1 MLRGNSPTKV
11 DEKGRLKIPIL
22 FRSEIEQE
30 HGSEFYVTS
39 LYGDSVRVYPFPVW
53 NEIEQKISAAP
64 STNVAVKRFLR
75 NTNYYGQM
83 VTMDSQGRILI
94 PPMLRE
100 SAHIRDEV
108 TVMGTLKYLEVW
120 NAEIFR
126 KKMQEDPLTEADEQA
141 LSQLGI

>member
-11 DEKGRLKIPIL
+11 DEKGRLKIPTI

-53 NEIEQKISAAP
+53 SEIEQKISEAP

-83 VTMDSQGRILI
+83 VTMDNQGRILI
-94 PPMLRE
+94 PPMLRD
-100 SAHIRDEV
+100 SAQVRDEV
-108 TVMGTLKYLEVW
+108 TVMGALKYLEIW
-120 NAEIFR
+120 NAEIYK
-126 KKMQEDPLTEADEQA
+126 KKMQENPLTEADEQA

>member
-11 DEKGRLKIPIL
+11 DEKGRLKIPTI

-53 NEIEQKISAAP
+53 NEIEQKISEAP

-83 VTMDSQGRILI
+83 VSLDNQGRILI

-100 SAHIRDEV
+100 SAQIRDEV
-108 TVMGTLKYLEVW
+108 TVMGALKYLEIW
-120 NAEIFR
+120 NAEIFK
-126 KKMQEDPLTEADEQA
+126 KKMQDDPLTEADEQA

>member
-11 DEKGRLKIPIL
+11 DEKGRLKIPTI

-30 HGSEFYVTS
+30 HGSEFYITS

-53 NEIEQKISAAP
+53 NEIEQKISEAP

-83 VTMDSQGRILI
+83 VSLDNQGRILI

-100 SAHIRDEV
+100 SAQIRDEV
-108 TVMGTLKYLEVW
+108 TVMGALKYLEIW
-120 NAEIFR
+120 NAEIFK
-126 KKMQEDPLTEADEQA
+126 KKMQDDPLTEADEQA

>member
-11 DEKGRLKIPIL
+11 DEKGRLKIPTI

-30 HGSEFYVTS
+30 HGNEFYVTS

-53 NEIEQKISAAP
+53 NEIEQRISEAP

-83 VTMDSQGRILI
+83 VTMDNQGRILI

-100 SAHIRDEV
+100 SAQIRDEV
-108 TVMGTLKYLEVW
+108 TVMGTLKYLELW

>member
-11 DEKGRLKIPIL
+11 DEKGRLKIPTI

-53 NEIEQKISAAP
+53 SEIEQKISEAP

-83 VTMDSQGRILI
+83 VTMDNQGRILI
-94 PPMLRE
+94 PPMLRD
-100 SAHIRDEV
+100 SAQVRDEV
-108 TVMGTLKYLEVW
+108 TVMGALKYLEIW
-120 NAEIFR
+120 NAEIFK
-126 KKMQEDPLTEADEQA
+126 KKMQENPLTEADEQA

>member
-11 DEKGRLKIPIL
+11 DEKGRLKIPTI

-53 NEIEQKISAAP
+53 SEIEQKISEAP

-83 VTMDSQGRILI
+83 VTMDNQGRILI

-100 SAHIRDEV
+100 SAQVRDEV
-108 TVMGTLKYLEVW
+108 TVMGALKYLEIW
-120 NAEIFR
+120 NAEIFK
-126 KKMQEDPLTEADEQA
+126 KKMQENPLTEADEQA

>member
-11 DEKGRLKIPIL
+11 DEKGRLKIPTL

-39 LYGDSVRVYPFPVW
+39 LYGDNVRVYPFPVW
-53 NEIEQKISAAP
+53 NEIEQRISEAP

-83 VTMDSQGRILI
+83 VTMDNQGRILI

-100 SAHIRDEV
+100 SAQIRDEV
-108 TVMGTLKYLEVW
+108 TVMGTLKYLEIW

-126 KKMQEDPLTEADEQA
+126 KKLQEDPLTEADEQA

>member
-53 NEIEQKISAAP
+53 NEIEQKISAGP

-83 VTMDSQGRILI
+83 VTMDNQGRILI

-100 SAHIRDEV
+100 SAQIRDEV

-120 NAEIFR
+120 NAEVFR

>member
-11 DEKGRLKIPIL
+11 DEKGRLKIPTI

-30 HGSEFYVTS
+30 HGVEFYVTS

-53 NEIEQKISAAP
+53 NEIEQKISEAP

-83 VTMDSQGRILI
+83 VSLDNQGRILI

-100 SAHIRDEV
+100 SAQIRDEV
-108 TVMGTLKYLEVW
+108 TVMGALKYLEIW
-120 NAEIFR
+120 NAEIFK
-126 KKMQEDPLTEADEQA
+126 KKMQDDPLTEADEQA

>member
-11 DEKGRLKIPIL
+11 DEKGRVKIPSI

-39 LYGDSVRVYPFPVW
+39 LNGECVRLYPFPVW
-53 NEIEQKISAAP
+53 NEIEQKIAALP

-75 NTNYYGQM
+75 NTNYYGQI
-83 VTMDSQGRILI
+83 VTMDNQGRILI
-94 PPMLRE
+94 PPLLRE
-100 SAHIRDEV
+100 SAQIRNEV
-108 TVMGTLKYLEVW
+108 SVMGVLRYLEIW
-120 NAEIFR
+120 NAETFR
-126 KKMQEDPLTEADEQA
+126 KKMKDEPLTELDEQA

>member
-53 NEIEQKISAAP
+53 NEIEQKISTAP

-83 VTMDSQGRILI
+83 VTMDNQGRILI

>member
-1 MLRGNSPTKV
+1 MLRGNSPTRV
-11 DEKGRLKIPIL
+11 DDKGRLKVPTL

-39 LYGDSVRVYPFPVW
+39 LYGDNVRVYPFPVW
-53 NEIEQKISAAP
+53 NEIEQKIAEAP

-83 VTMDSQGRILI
+83 VTMDNQGRILI

-100 SAHIRDEV
+100 SAQIRDEV
-108 TVMGTLKYLEVW
+108 TVMGALKYLEIW

-126 KKMQEDPLTEADEQA
+126 KKLQEDPLTEADEQA

>member
-11 DEKGRLKIPIL
+11 DEKGRLKIPTI
-22 FRSEIEQE
+22 FRSEIEQQ
-30 HGSEFYVTS
+30 HGAEFYVTS

-53 NEIEQKISAAP
+53 NEIEQKISEAP
-64 STNVAVKRFLR
+64 STSVAVKRFLR

-83 VTMDSQGRILI
+83 VTMDNQGRILI

-100 SAHIRDEV
+100 SAQIRDEV
-108 TVMGTLKYLEVW
+108 TVMGALKYLEIW
-120 NAEIFR
+120 NAAVF
-126 KKMQEDPLTEADEQA
+126 KKRMQDDPLTELDEQA

>member
-83 VTMDSQGRILI
+83 VTMDNQGRILI

>member
-11 DEKGRLKIPIL
+11 DEKGRLKIPTI

-30 HGSEFYVTS
+30 HGSEFYITS

-53 NEIEQKISAAP
+53 SEIEQKISEAP

-83 VTMDSQGRILI
+83 VTMDNQGRILI

-100 SAHIRDEV
+100 SAQVRDEV
-108 TVMGTLKYLEVW
+108 TVMGALKYLEIW
-120 NAEIFR
+120 NAEIFK
-126 KKMQEDPLTEADEQA
+126 KKMQENPLTEADEQA

>member
-11 DEKGRLKIPIL
+11 DEKGRVKIPSI

-39 LYGDSVRVYPFPVW
+39 LNGECVRLYPFPVW
-53 NEIEQKISAAP
+53 NEIEQKIAALP

-75 NTNYYGQM
+75 NTNYYGQI
-83 VTMDSQGRILI
+83 VTMDNQGRILI
-94 PPMLRE
+94 PPLLRE
-100 SAHIRDEV
+100 SAQIRNEV
-108 TVMGTLKYLEVW
+108 SVMGILRYLEIW
-120 NAEIFR
+120 NAETFR
-126 KKMQEDPLTEADEQA
+126 KKMNDEPLTELDEQA

>member
-11 DEKGRLKIPIL
+11 DEKGRLKIPTI

-53 NEIEQKISAAP
+53 SEIEQKISEAP

-83 VTMDSQGRILI
+83 VTMDNQGRILI

-100 SAHIRDEV
+100 SAQVRDEV
-108 TVMGTLKYLEVW
+108 TVMGALKYLEIW
-120 NAEIFR
+120 NAEIFK
-126 KKMQEDPLTEADEQA
+126 KKMQENPLTEADEQT

>member
-11 DEKGRLKIPIL
+11 DEKGRLKIPTL

-53 NEIEQKISAAP
+53 NEIEQRISDAP

-83 VTMDSQGRILI
+83 VTMDNQGRILI

-100 SAHIRDEV
+100 SAQIRDEV
-108 TVMGTLKYLEVW
+108 TVMGTLKYLEIW

>member
-11 DEKGRLKIPIL
+11 DEKGRLKIPTI

-53 NEIEQKISAAP
+53 NEIEQKISEAP

-83 VTMDSQGRILI
+83 VSLDNQGRILI

-100 SAHIRDEV
+100 SAQIRDEV
-108 TVMGTLKYLEVW
+108 TVMGTLKYLEIW
-120 NAEIFR
+120 NAEIFK
-126 KKMQEDPLTEADEQA
+126 KKMQDDPLTEADEQA